1 MAGPTLKSIV
11 SQGKTA
17 VASVS
22 GELEKV
28 AGAAGK
34 GAFSVSAGPNGIT
47 IGGNFNQL
55 KQGAR
60 TPNAI
65 RSPIRELY
73 SNPKIKSP
81 IVFPQDLDNDHY
93 IMFKIMRERRIDRR
107 DRRTIDTYQNIVL
120 PVPSNLTTAY
130 GANYANESLGT
141 FGAMASTQLNAA
153 DLGNAGGSLVD
164 KIMSGINVANKAFE
178 GDTDAATQLAGV
190 FGPGVATAAAA
201 KVGGA
206 VGGLLALGGT
216 SGGVISGLSVATGA
230 TMNPHMAVVFQGV
243 GFRTH
248 AFSYKFI
255 ARNAT
260 ESNTIRLLINT
271 LKYHMHPSYVPGN
284 LLFNYPD
291 EFEIEFADKIAPY
304 LYKIGTCVLTS
315 MNVNYN
321 GEAMPLF
328 FEDTQAPVSITIE
341 LQFQETAI
349 LTKDAFE
356 KSERNQG
363 MDQIGGS

>member
-11 SQGKTA
+11 SQGKSA

-55 KQGAR
+55 KPGAR

-130 GANYANESLGT
+130 SASYSNENLGT
-141 FGAMASTQLNAA
+141 FGAMTAGRVGAT
-153 DLGNAGGSLVD
+153 DLANAGGSLVD
-164 KIMSGINVANKAFE
+164 RIMSGIDVAKSAF
-178 GDTDAATQLAGV
+178 GTDNDAATQIAGFLGPTAATALAGK
-190 FGPGVATAAAA
+190 AAGS
-201 KVGGA
+201 VGA
-206 VGGLLALGGT
+206 LLALGGT

-230 TMNPHMAVVFQGV
+230 TMNPHMAVIFQGV

-284 LLFNYPD
+284 LLFKYPE
-291 EFEIEFADKIAPY
+291 EFEIESGDKIAPY

-328 FEDTQAPVSITIE
+328 FEDTQAPVSISIE